1 MDFPLKN
8 IWMTNWAINYFLQK
22 TDWVCDKF
30 RFFNKFEWVSY
41 DIPLS
46 KSIDWPCNGFPF
58 WKQLTDC
65 AMDFFF
71 ETTDCL
77 CDGIPFWNNWL
88 TVQWNSFCEQP
99 TSDGIPFWNK
109 WLTVRWNSFVN
120 SRLPVSSTFF
130 FKADCAM
137 EFPNQNYGQTE
148 QCNSQIKTTEW
159 WNYFCNQPTYCLMEL
174 LF

>member
-71 ETTDCL
+71 ETTECL
-77 CDGIPFWNNWL
+77 CDEIPFRN
-88 TVQWNSFCEQP
+88 
-99 TSDGIPFWNK
+99 I
-109 WLTVRWNSFVN
+109 WLTVRWNSFCKQPTSCVIYIFFKGWLCNGIPFLKQLNACVMEFHFKTTDWLCNGISFVN
-120 SRLPVSSTFF
+120 SQLTV
-130 FKADCAM
+130 
-137 EFPNQNYGQTE
+137 
-148 QCNSQIKTTEW
+148 W
-159 WNYFCNQPTYCLMEL
+159 WNSFLNSWL
-174 LF
+174 LVWWNCI